1 MAAMAES
8 SERDRLGVLTRH
20 HGRWRRWALG
30 VALAVVMGAPFLYSA
45 IELSRFE
52 RADARR
58 ATFIYASGQSLAPG
72 VHVQHVGLS
81 ATLARLGY
89 TETRSTP
96 PSPGLFR
103 RSGGNWDIYLRGSG
117 DAGAGGAG
125 LVQLQIVD
133 DRITKVTR
141 AGQDVAAVSLEPEV
155 LASAADRPGEDHK
168 PVHLDEMPR

>member
-1 MAAMAES
+1 MQS
-8 SERDRLGVLTRH
+8 QSDGLGVKAARRF
-20 HGRWRRWALG
+20 GRWRRPAIVLL
-30 VALAVVMGAPFLYSA
+30 LASVVFGPFVYSA

-89 TETRSTP
+89 TETRATP

-103 RSGGNWDIYLRGSG
+103 RSGGNWDIYLRGS
-117 DAGAGGAG
+117 DEIGAGGAG
-125 LVQLQIVD
+125 LVRLQVVD